1 MSAKIIL
8 VLIMLSS
15 IYSWQFASA
24 ALIIFA
30 VCSVF
35 VRNKQVQSYITEKN
49 IGVTKRWDVQYL
61 AGLPSLVVKKPI
73 DCSIIID
80 NDDNLIILTGKL
92 EEKIPL
98 RNINTVTVATK
109 KTLGIGKMFKIN
121 YRNTIGETVDIVFKS
136 LNSYAVSEKIMDRIN
151 MLSKEKQSVDTGNL
165 QK

>member
-1 MSAKIIL
+1 
-8 VLIMLSS
+8 MLSS
-15 IYSWQFASA
+15 IYSWQFASV

-35 VRNKQVQSYITEKN
+35 VRNKKVQSYITEKN
-49 IGVTKRWDVQYL
+49 IGVIQRWDVQYL
-61 AGLPSLVVKKPI
+61 AGLPSLVVEKPI

-80 NDDNLIILTGKL
+80 NDDNLIILAGKL

-121 YRNTIGETVDIVFKS
+121 YTNTSGEKVDIVFKS
-136 LNSYAVSEKIMDRIN
+136 LNSPTITEAIMDSKNR
-151 MLSKEKQSVDTGNL
+151 LSTEKQGCCQEKFT
-165 QK
+165 K